1 MLVWGGLD
9 GSSVNPGPGGVYN
22 PGNDQWVPMTID
34 GEPLARGQHT
44 AVWVGNRMI
53 VWGGYQEAGPPTD
66 TGGKYE

>member
-1 MLVWGGLD
+1 
-9 GSSVNPGPGGVYN
+9 
-22 PGNDQWVPMTID
+22 MTID